1 MAASKLYSAKEA
13 KDVLEVAQEMFK
25 APEAD
30 DEPSDEEID
39 RMMRFSD
46 ESRMLRK
53 KASERAKEGGA

>member
-13 KDVLEVAQEMFK
+13 KDVLEVAQEMFQ
-25 APEAD
+25 ATEAD

-53 KASERAKEGGA
+53 KASKRAKEGGA